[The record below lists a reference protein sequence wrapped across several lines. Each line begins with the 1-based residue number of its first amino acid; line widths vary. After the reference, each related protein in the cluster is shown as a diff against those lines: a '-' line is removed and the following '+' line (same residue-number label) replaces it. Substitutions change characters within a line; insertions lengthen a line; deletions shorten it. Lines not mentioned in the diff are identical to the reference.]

1 MDRLMTAQEV
11 LAVTGYRS
19 RTTLW
24 RKVKAER
31 FPAPI
36 KLGGTAVRWKRG
48 EVEAWIAGEPR
59 RSFRRVAARP
69 TAASPTGMTAS
80 ALPVKSGPVSFGL
93 SLRLMAMMRAATRGA
108 VGRRLAIFS
117 VMPWSIA

>member
-1 MDRLMTAQEV
+1 MLRRNQHEARSAHPKTRLPARLACPADRS

-36 KLGGTAVRWKRG
+36 NLDGTAVRWKRG

-59 RSFRRVAARP
+59 QTYQR
-69 TAASPTGMTAS
+69 
-80 ALPVKSGPVSFGL
+80 
-93 SLRLMAMMRAATRGA
+93 
-108 VGRRLAIFS
+108 
-117 VMPWSIA
+117 

>member
-1 MDRLMTAQEV
+1 MERLMTANEV

-59 RSFRRVAARP
+59 QTYQR
-69 TAASPTGMTAS
+69 
-80 ALPVKSGPVSFGL
+80 
-93 SLRLMAMMRAATRGA
+93 
-108 VGRRLAIFS
+108 
-117 VMPWSIA
+117 